1 MPVYVKMVHS
11 MTASWGSDPS
21 CVVDQPK
28 QWAFDGDGLT
38 PSGYTDLI
46 KFVIDDTDCASE
58 SDAPLTE
65 ADSDGVAMFLE
76 TDNTSTFTI
85 ESAAAGKLLNL
96 CYKFG
101 NEEYMWYDIQ
111 AFAHMV
117 QSVDSRVGGID
128 IAVVDV
134 EEVMVVHANGTST
147 QDLVRWVVSDNISD
161 AACSDAISVRDTP
174 DEGANEITDVP
185 IYDEEDSFLADFTFN
200 ASSAGLSPTLCY
212 KFAGEA
218 GLPDFLPSRVPSG
231 ASRLIDISTIRCLN
245 FVV

>member
-46 KFVIDDTDCASE
+46 KFVIDDTDCASDA
-58 SDAPLTE
+58 DAPLTA
-65 ADSDGVAMFLE
+65 ADSDGVAMFLA
-76 TDNTSTFTI
+76 TDSTSTFII
-85 ESAAAGKLLNL
+85 ESAAAGQLVNL

-111 AFAHMV
+111 VFAHMV

-134 EEVMVVHANGTST
+134 EEVMVVQAFGASS
-147 QDLVRWVVSDNISD
+147 QDHIRWVVSNDLSGT
-161 AACSDAISVRDTP
+161 ACSDPIFVRDTP

-185 IYDEEDSFLADFTFN
+185 IYDEDDSFLADFTFS
-200 ASSAGLSPTLCY
+200 ASSAGFSPTLCY

-218 GLPDFLPSRVPSG
+218 VFPEKTCR
-231 ASRLIDISTIRCLN
+231 
-245 FVV
+245 